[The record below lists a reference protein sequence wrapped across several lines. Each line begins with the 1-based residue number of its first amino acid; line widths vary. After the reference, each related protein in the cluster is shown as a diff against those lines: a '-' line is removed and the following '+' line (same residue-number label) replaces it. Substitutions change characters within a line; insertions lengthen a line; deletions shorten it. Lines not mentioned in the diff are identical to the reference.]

1 MALRIL
7 FAAIG
12 ILPLLYILYQRF
24 FSRLATI
31 PGPAGASWSKWWLIK
46 TTRKG
51 DFHRQIVRL
60 HATYGPLVRTGPNE
74 VSVADPAAIKKI
86 YGMLH
91 STVKT
96 FG

>member
-24 FSRLATI
+24 FSRLAAI

-46 TTRKG
+46 TTREG

-91 STVKT
+91 GTVKT